1 MTGSEFKRIRLK
13 LQMNQKEF
21 ATMLGMTSYQA
32 ISNIET
38 GLRNP
43 GPLTAIILGVLDNL
57 PKRKAEE
64 LIELMLKQG
73 KKNL

>member
-1 MTGSEFKRIRLK
+1 MKGDEFKRIRLK
-13 LQMNQKEF
+13 LEMNQEQF
-21 ATMLGMTSYQA
+21 AELLGMSGKQA

-43 GPLTAIILGVLDNL
+43 GSLVAIILGVLDDL

-64 LIELMLKQG
+64 LIELMLNQG
-73 KKNL
+73 RKRK